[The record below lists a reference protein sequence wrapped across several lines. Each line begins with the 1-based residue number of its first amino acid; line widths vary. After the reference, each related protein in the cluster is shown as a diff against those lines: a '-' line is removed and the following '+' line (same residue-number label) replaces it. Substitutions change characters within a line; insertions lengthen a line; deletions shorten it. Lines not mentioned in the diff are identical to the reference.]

1 MLTLRLTL
9 RLQLLSVFRLY
20 VLARNALRKR
30 NQETKPVKHKFFPN
44 DSFTFVDLEVAM
56 QKPRVGAEAV

>member
-30 NQETKPVKHKFFPN
+30 NPGNKTSETQVFPN
-44 DSFTFVDLEVAM
+44 DCFTFVDLEVAM